1 MKNRLYFYMLYILEV
16 LLLGFLIAY
25 FNDDKLNLIVIVC
38 ITFIPH
44 YLSALFLLNGQQNQ
58 LVRTIIIWAISFLAG
73 IAVFSFYGLNKNQ
86 GSVEVYMVTTFFI
99 VTILCYEISTALK
112 KEQHD

>member
-1 MKNRLYFYMLYILEV
+1 MLYILEV
-16 LLLGFLIAY
+16 LLLGFLIIY
-25 FNDDKLNLIVIVC
+25 FNSEKLNLIVIFC

-44 YLSALFLLNGQQNQ
+44 YLSALFLLNSKQT
-58 LVRTIIIWAISFLAG
+58 LVRTIIIWAISFLAS

-86 GSVEVYMVTTFFI
+86 ELVEVYMVATFFI
-99 VTILCYEISTALK
+99 VTILCYEITTPLK